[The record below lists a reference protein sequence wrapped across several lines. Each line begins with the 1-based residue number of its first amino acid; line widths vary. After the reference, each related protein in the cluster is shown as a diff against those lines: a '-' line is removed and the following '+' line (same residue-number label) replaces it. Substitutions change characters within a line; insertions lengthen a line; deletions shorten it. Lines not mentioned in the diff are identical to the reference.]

1 MATTTLLFVALNFIK
16 GIRNGYTIRDKY
28 TKNSKYLINI
38 NQKNKKMEWTLY
50 ISLVDKFQLVSV
62 IRQICHNTQKNKTD
76 GRTYLFSTTDG
87 IKSNMTANSD

>member
-1 MATTTLLFVALNFIK
+1 
-16 GIRNGYTIRDKY
+16 
-28 TKNSKYLINI
+28 
-38 NQKNKKMEWTLY
+38 MEWTLY